1 MVGSKM
7 FSIVTARPRRTDSM
21 NTLETTRMRLQRS
34 KRMAGKVTVLRRTLS
49 AIGVLA
55 GVLLLAAPTLAGELA
70 VVGEIGSKRPV
81 TSEASKKIVSG
92 LRGLIADLQTPR
104 LGASGAVGEAA
115 SRFSSDML
123 RVDGTGRIQVYVF
136 VTEASEQTLDSLRRH
151 GLDVEIVNSDF
162 AVIQGWVPVTNLE
175 ALAAEPVVLN
185 IRPPSYARA
194 GRGPV
199 VTEGDSIHRC
209 DQARS
214 LGFDG
219 TGVKVGVTSTGI
231 TGLAASQAAGEL
243 GPVEVIGGVGS
254 EDEGTAMLEVIA
266 DCAPG
271 TTLAY
276 AQSGTTSL
284 AFVQDVNA
292 LRDAGAQIIVDDIL
306 FVRDPYFEDGLT
318 ALNDRKLG
326 AEVLRVTLAGNY
338 GLGHYLGVF
347 STGSFDPVLMGTR
360 HDFGG
365 GDELLRFEVPQ
376 GLTTRILLQ
385 WNNQFGAAADDY
397 DLCVRGTNGALLTC
411 STDAQTGTDDPFEG
425 VIVSCPDSSP
435 TPCTGDIQVTLFAG
449 FPRFL
454 VLYCEDCLFREF
466 NDPAFSIH
474 GQSAVPEL
482 LTVAASPA
490 SNPEVIEPYS
500 SAGPVNIFFPSIEIR
515 SKPDLTGIDCVA
527 TSRPDWNPFC
537 GTSAAAP
544 HVAAVAA
551 ILLQRMGP
559 ETSVQALRSA
569 LLATATDLGRPGFDF
584 TFGAG
589 RADALTAVQSP
600 LLDPSLLASVLPS
613 SRSVAVGAT
622 ATVFGSIA
630 NAGFITASGCK
641 VAPMT
646 NLPGTFVFQTTDPA
660 TNQVTGTPDT
670 PASITGQAIQTY
682 VLGFTPTAP
691 FPPTEVQLSFTC
703 ANSTPAAV
711 VPGLNTL
718 LLSASSTPVPD
729 IVALAATPNNDGI
742 VNIAGA
748 SETGVF
754 AVATVNVGAGG
765 GITVSADTG
774 ATALPIGLTICETN
788 PGTGACLAPPS
799 PTVTTTINAG
809 ATPTFGIFV
818 TGAGTIPFAPA
829 INRVFVRFKD
839 AATVTRGSTSVAVR
853 TQ

>member
-1 MVGSKM
+1 M
-7 FSIVTARPRRTDSM
+7 
-21 NTLETTRMRLQRS
+21 LW
-34 KRMAGKVTVLRRTLS
+34 RTLS
-49 AIGVLA
+49 VVGMLVAVF
-55 GVLLLAAPTLAGELA
+55 LLAAPALAGELA
-70 VVGEIGSKRPV
+70 VVGQIRSRGPV
-81 TSEASKKIVSG
+81 TSEASKKIVSR
-92 LRGLIADLQTPR
+92 LRGLVADLKTS
-104 LGASGAVGEAA
+104 GIMEKGAVADEAT
-115 SRFSSDML
+115 RLSSDLL
-123 RVDGTGRIQVYVF
+123 RMDDAGRVQVYVF
-136 VTEASEQTLDSLRRH
+136 VTEVSAQTLDSLRRH
-151 GLDVEIVNSDF
+151 GLDVEIVNADY
-162 AVIQGWVPVTNLE
+162 AVVQGWIPVMNLE
-175 ALAAEPVVLN
+175 ALAAEQVVLK
-185 IRPPSYARA
+185 IRPPSYAKA

-219 TGVKVGVTSTGI
+219 TGVKVGVMSTGI

-243 GPVEVIGGVGS
+243 GPVEVIGVVGS

-271 TTLAY
+271 ATLAY
-276 AQSGTTSL
+276 AASGTTSL

-292 LRDAGAQIIVDDIL
+292 LRDAGAQIIVDDL
-306 FVRDPYFEDGLT
+306 FFVRDPYFEDGLT

-326 AEVLRVTLAGNY
+326 AEVLRVTIAGNY
-338 GLGHYLGVF
+338 GLGHYLSVF
-347 STGSFDPVLMGTR
+347 NAGSFDPVLMGTR

-365 GDELLRFEVPQ
+365 GDEFLRFEVPQ
-376 GLTTRILLQ
+376 GLTARILLQ
-385 WNNQFGAAADDY
+385 WNNPFGAAADDY
-397 DLCVRGTNGALLTC
+397 DLCVRETNGALLTC
-411 STDAQTGTDDPFEG
+411 SADAQAGTDDPFEG
-425 VIVSCPDSSP
+425 VVVSCPDSSP

-454 VLYCEDCLFREF
+454 VLYCADCLFKEF

-474 GQSAVPEL
+474 GHSAVPEV
-482 LTVAASPA
+482 LTVAAAPA
-490 SNPEVIEPYS
+490 SNPETIEPYS
-500 SAGPVNIFFPSIEIR
+500 SGGPVNIFFPTIEIR

-544 HVAAVAA
+544 HVAAIAA

-559 ETSVQALRSA
+559 QTSVQALRGA
-569 LLATATDLGRPGFDF
+569 LSATAIDLGRPGFDF

-600 LLDPSLLASVLPS
+600 LLDPSLLASVLPN
-613 SRSVAVGAT
+613 SRSVVVGAT

-641 VAPMT
+641 IAPVT

-660 TNQVTGTPDT
+660 TNQVTGAPDA
-670 PASITGQAIQTY
+670 PVSITGCAIQTY

-703 ANSTPAAV
+703 TNSNAAAV

-742 VNIAGA
+742 VDIPGTTG
-748 SETGVF
+748 TGVF

-765 GITVSADTG
+765 EIAASADTG
-774 ATALPIGLTICETN
+774 TTVLPVGLTLCETN
-788 PGTGACLAPPS
+788 PGTGACLALPS

-818 TGAGTIPFAPA
+818 TGAGTVPFEPA
-829 INRVFVRFKD
+829 VNRVFVRFKD
-839 AATVTRGSTSVAVR
+839 AGAITRGSTSVAVR